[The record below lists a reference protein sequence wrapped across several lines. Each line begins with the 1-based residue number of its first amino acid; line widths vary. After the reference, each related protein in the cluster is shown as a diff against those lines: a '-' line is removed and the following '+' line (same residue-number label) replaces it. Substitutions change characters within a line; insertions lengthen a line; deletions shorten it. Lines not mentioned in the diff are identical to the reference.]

1 MFIVFSLSLLAML
14 HARPILIKF
23 DHHVFYKLHY
33 YCDYQYITII
43 ADFSELVYR
52 FQDFY
57 YKVFTCC
64 LLIVQTQKSVL
75 LQQRIYNTVFLVSA
89 ICRHTARQRLILW
102 LLFLLFL
109 VFWSLGEVPLSNAS
123 WE

>member
-33 YCDYQYITII
+33 YCDYQYITVI

-64 LLIVQTQKSVL
+64 LLIVQTQK
-75 LQQRIYNTVFLVSA
+75 VSYYSRES
-89 ICRHTARQRLILW
+89 ITLFS
-102 LLFLLFL
+102 LFLPYPDTQPD
-109 VFWSLGEVPLSNAS
+109 SAS
-123 WE
+123 SFGFFSSFSSFSDH